1 MNILEKDTS
10 KRGRDLI
17 RTHREPQ
24 FELFYFSGFFVFTLN
39 SRHACFAFLW
49 LCYVMLSTETT
60 TGFKLLEYFDL
71 QRYPAQMCTVC
82 FTLTICFKDRLVEG
96 AY

>member
-1 MNILEKDTS
+1 MRAL
-10 KRGRDLI
+10 
-17 RTHREPQ
+17 
-24 FELFYFSGFFVFTLN
+24 LFFG
-39 SRHACFAFLW
+39 
-49 LCYVMLSTETT
+49 YVMLSTETT

-82 FTLTICFKDRLVEG
+82 FTLTVSFKDRLVEG

>member
-1 MNILEKDTS
+1 MRAL
-10 KRGRDLI
+10 
-17 RTHREPQ
+17 
-24 FELFYFSGFFVFTLN
+24 LFFG
-39 SRHACFAFLW
+39 
-49 LCYVMLSTETT
+49 YVMLSTETT

-82 FTLTICFKDRLVEG
+82 FKDRLVEG

>member
-1 MNILEKDTS
+1 MSYFIFL
-10 KRGRDLI
+10 
-17 RTHREPQ
+17 
-24 FELFYFSGFFVFTLN
+24 FFYFYSELPLCVL
-39 SRHACFAFLW
+39 CFSLVM

-71 QRYPAQMCTVC
+71 QRYPAQMCTLC
-82 FTLTICFKDRLVEG
+82 FTLTDCFKDRLVEG